1 MVEAICATIITAII
15 LIFLLALAI
24 PYIIVGTIAM
34 VVIYAVDKV
43 NDLWR

>member
-1 MVEAICATIITAII
+1 MVEAIIAAIITAII

-34 VVIYAVDKV
+34 VVIYAIDKV

>member
-1 MVEAICATIITAII
+1 MVEAIITAIITAII

>member
-1 MVEAICATIITAII
+1 MVAAIITAIITAII
-15 LIFLLALAI
+15 LIFLLVLAI

-34 VVIYAVDKV
+34 VVIYAVDKM